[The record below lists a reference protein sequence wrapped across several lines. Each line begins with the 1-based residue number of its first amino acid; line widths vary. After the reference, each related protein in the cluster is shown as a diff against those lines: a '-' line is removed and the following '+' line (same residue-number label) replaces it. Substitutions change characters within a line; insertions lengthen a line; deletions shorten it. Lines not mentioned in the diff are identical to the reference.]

1 LQTAYIKKSGK
12 ILLNVN
18 ETLFANLIMFTTGGL
33 EVFYENFQKSER
45 FQRLLEETIRQETIY
60 NVLSR
65 FKMIEN

>member
-1 LQTAYIKKSGK
+1 
-12 ILLNVN
+12 
-18 ETLFANLIMFTTGGL
+18 MFTTGGL